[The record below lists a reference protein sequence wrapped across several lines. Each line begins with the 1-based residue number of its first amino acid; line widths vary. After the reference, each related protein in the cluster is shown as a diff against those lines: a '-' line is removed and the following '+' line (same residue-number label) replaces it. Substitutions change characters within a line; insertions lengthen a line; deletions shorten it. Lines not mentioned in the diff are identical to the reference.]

1 MEDLLARYLDGEL
14 TEREAETLI
23 RASADD
29 PETAAALR
37 SYEAIIAAS
46 AELPP
51 KQLPARFVE
60 RVMSRIEAPPASST
74 GSFGAHW
81 LTAAALI
88 AGLTLGYAVARGSL
102 EQSGSPEVISAAPA
116 GLFLAVSSDATEPGV
131 RPVRAIRLSY
141 VPQQAGIESVSV
153 AGSFNGWDPA
163 AAPLQKQDGVWTIML
178 VLPPGEHEYMLI
190 ENGRR
195 WVTDPA
201 APVTRDDG
209 FGNANGVLEV
219 RS

>member
-1 MEDLLARYLDGEL
+1 MEELLARYLDGEL

-37 SYEAIIAAS
+37 SHEAIIAAS
-46 AELPP
+46 GELPP
-51 KQLPARFVE
+51 KQLPARFVD
-60 RVMSRIEAPPASST
+60 RVMSRIESPPASST
-74 GSFGAHW
+74 GSFRARW
-81 LTAAALI
+81 LTAAALLV
-88 AGLTLGYAVARGSL
+88 GLILGYAVARGSL
-102 EQSGSPEVISAAPA
+102 ERSGSPEKAPVASA
-116 GLFLAVSSDATEPGV
+116 GLFLAVSPDSIGPGV
-131 RPVRAIRLSY
+131 RPVRAIRLTY
-141 VPQQAGIESVSV
+141 VPQTADIESVSV

-190 ENGRR
+190 EDGRR